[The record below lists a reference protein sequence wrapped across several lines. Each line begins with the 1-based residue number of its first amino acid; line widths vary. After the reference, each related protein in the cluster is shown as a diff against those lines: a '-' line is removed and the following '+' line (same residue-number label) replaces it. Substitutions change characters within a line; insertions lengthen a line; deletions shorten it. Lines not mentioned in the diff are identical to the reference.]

1 MLIKMKHRWICP
13 STLTANSVGGIV
25 LNEFKC
31 CLRVG
36 HHGHH
41 RSKDGAIWD
50 NTGKRDEEMEK
61 AMDPKNRPLIVLGA
75 RR

>member
-1 MLIKMKHRWICP
+1 MIIKMKHRWICP

-36 HHGHH
+36 HDSHH

-50 NTGKRDEEMEK
+50 NRGKRLEDMEK
-61 AMDPKNRPLIVLGA
+61 EIDTKRRTIVLA
-75 RR
+75 R